1 MTHCTALTSQAS
13 KTGLTQLTRSLAE
26 ELSESGLT
34 AVGVHNLSP
43 GMVLTDLLLTDASP
57 VARR

>member
-1 MTHCTALTSQAS
+1 MTSQAS

-34 AVGVHNLSP
+34 AVGVQNLSP
-43 GMVLTDLLLTDASP
+43 GMVLTDLLLKDASP